1 MTKENQ
7 RNSYTIT
14 IRASVD
20 DVNLNEL
27 IEYFKAIGRTAA
39 NDKIEKLILMGL
51 LAKAKKHSGKYS
63 PEQIAAFCLESCDNL
78 SNYASFLRCEF
89 GVIDSRLYSN
99 IAGSNFI
106 APPHSNNP
114 GAVLNGAA
122 HTKVNTVTASPS
134 IPSQAISKPLQ
145 PSDEVA
151 ELEESELDSE
161 PDFDACFGD

>member
-1 MTKENQ
+1 MSKENQ

-89 GVIDSRLYSN
+89 GVIDSRIYSN
-99 IAGSNFI
+99 IAASSVVTS
-106 APPHSNNP
+106 PQLHTQ
-114 GAVLNGAA
+114 AVLNGAG
-122 HTKVNTVTASPS
+122 HSTVNTVAVSPT
-134 IPSQAISKPLQ
+134 IPPVARSFREQ

-151 ELEESELDSE
+151 ELDESELDSE
-161 PDFDACFGD
+161 PDFDTCFGD